1 MEFRTLNY
9 FLTVVQ
15 EKSIS
20 QAAKVLHISQP
31 ALSRQLKQLE
41 TELDTKLFNRG
52 HREIHLTEE
61 GRYLADRGKKILSL
75 VDKTTK
81 NITTETEVAGEITI
95 GGGETKSMK
104 LVAEIIDHL
113 VKQYPEV
120 KVNLYSGNAD
130 DVLEKLEQGLIDFG
144 LVIDPVEKQ
153 KYAYKKLPAADQ
165 WGLLIRQDHFLASKK
180 SIIPADLVDVPLYVS
195 SQTYNNNKIAEWCG
209 EKLDSLHIIG
219 TYNLLYNA
227 SLMVEQG
234 VAGALCIA
242 GIVNTVNTNLKFI
255 PLQPKLKSGI
265 NIVWKKGQNLSKAGK
280 VFVKY
285 LAEI

>member
-41 TELDTKLFNRG
+41 TELGTKLFNRG

-61 GRYLADRGKKILSL
+61 GTYLANRGKKILSL
-75 VDKTTK
+75 VDKTIK
-81 NITTETEVAGEITI
+81 NITIETEVAGEITI

-104 LVAEIIDHL
+104 LVAKIIDDL
-113 VKQYPEV
+113 VERYPEL

-180 SIIPADLVDVPLYVS
+180 SIIPADLLDVPLYVS
-195 SQTYNNNKIAEWCG
+195 SQTYNNNKISEWFG
-209 EKLDSLHIIG
+209 GSLDSLHIIG

-227 SLMVEQG
+227 SLMVGQG

-242 GIVNTVNTNLKFI
+242 GIIDTANINLTFI
-255 PLQPKLKSGI
+255 PLQPELKSGI
-265 NIVWKKGQNLSKAGK
+265 NIIWKKEQKLSRAGEI
-280 VFVKY
+280 FIKY
-285 LAEI
+285 LEKV

>member
-1 MEFRTLNY
+1 MEFRTLTY
-9 FLTVVQ
+9 FLAVVQ

-20 QAAKVLHISQP
+20 QAAKILHISQP

-41 TELDTKLFNRG
+41 TELGTKLFNRG

-61 GRYLADRGKKILSL
+61 GTYLANRGKKILSL
-75 VDKTTK
+75 VDKTIK

-104 LVAEIIDHL
+104 LVAKIIDDL
-113 VKQYPEV
+113 VERYPEL

-180 SIIPADLVDVPLYVS
+180 SIIPADLLDVPLYVS
-195 SQTYNNNKIAEWCG
+195 SQTYNNNKISEWFG
-209 EKLDSLHIIG
+209 GSLDSLHIIG

-227 SLMVEQG
+227 SLMVGQG

-242 GIVNTVNTNLKFI
+242 GIIDTANINLTFI
-255 PLQPKLKSGI
+255 PLQPELKSGI
-265 NIVWKKGQNLSKAGK
+265 NIIWKKEQKLSRAGEI
-280 VFVKY
+280 FIKY
-285 LAEI
+285 LEKV

>member
-20 QAAKVLHISQP
+20 KAAKVLHISQP

-41 TELDTKLFNRG
+41 TELSTKLFNRG

-61 GRYLADRGKKILSL
+61 GRYLANRGKKILSL
-75 VDKTTK
+75 VDKTIK

-104 LVAEIIDHL
+104 LVAKIIDDL
-113 VKQYPEV
+113 VERYPEL

-165 WGLLIRQDHFLASKK
+165 WGLLIHQDHFLASKK
-180 SIIPADLVDVPLYVS
+180 SIIPADLLDVPLYVS
-195 SQTYNNNKIAEWCG
+195 SQTYNNNKISEWFG
-209 EKLDSLHIIG
+209 GSLDSLHIIG

-227 SLMVEQG
+227 SLMVGQG

-242 GIVNTVNTNLKFI
+242 GIIDTANINLTFI
-255 PLQPKLKSGI
+255 PLQPELKSGI
-265 NIVWKKGQNLSKAGK
+265 NIIWKKEQKLSRAGEI
-280 VFVKY
+280 FIKY
-285 LAEI
+285 LEKV